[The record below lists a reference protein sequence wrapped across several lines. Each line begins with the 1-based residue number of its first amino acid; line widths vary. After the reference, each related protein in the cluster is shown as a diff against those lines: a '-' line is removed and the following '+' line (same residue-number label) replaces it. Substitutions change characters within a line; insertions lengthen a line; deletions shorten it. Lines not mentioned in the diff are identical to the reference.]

1 MMGTIF
7 NKVKRQISV
16 LLAILL
22 VFTNVDVTSFA
33 AAVIG
38 DGWTYVN
45 GFRYTVGKE
54 HTDDNQ
60 EKITVTAEG
69 VEAGVTVAGIELP
82 DGTVEESIDG
92 LAEAVYTVDTNGKY
106 NFKVLVDREEIATAS
121 DIDDVAEPG
130 SGLAIASSS
139 VVDEDGNA
147 VHIVHDIIRDKK
159 HRKNVDSNTDDEEDD
174 FEDFEEVEE
183 ENEIASMSDLPGF
196 FAGYEEGSDEWEY
209 ALNSLSLPAD
219 DSENQ
224 AFVSLTMATESDI
237 AVEDDEVAS
246 GSDIT
251 LPYVVD
257 SDDEITVQ
265 SSEYEIAVVVN
276 EISENVTTNDE
287 EVIVSDDL
295 SDVSVE
301 LKWRNGNSDSI
312 SLERPLHNYFEC
324 SATFDV
330 ILNVEEN
337 AYYGIGELEIRI
349 PNIANGWYRT
359 KSGYY
364 AGYVCP
370 SLDKS
375 FSFSK
380 DGADIILKN
389 TAVINGTGTYANGFT
404 LTFYS
409 CDDASYYQK
418 NAKLKWNGTDT
429 EFVPEMQIDISA
441 CVQKTSDGT
450 VMCKSNRI
458 SLNYREHVFASAH
471 VSCSSVRKWNDQW
484 GEAPI
489 EYPNNEYS
497 YAKYSIQIYDEGGIP
512 AEFTALDVIDESKYK
527 GTLLK
532 VRVDGNVLDCNGED
546 FSSVVESANAALNES
561 RSMNCCPR
569 VNIDFIYAFPYVS
582 SFDQYYI
589 SLNGLYTI
597 KALDGSV
604 GECEYKTSGYLS
616 EYANPTG
623 GSALVAAKTINSEP
637 YFYFRIEE
645 EEPQVKLHNLNSM
658 VIYFEVPS
666 DVTMKD
672 FELRTC
678 KKNEIDL
685 DSDYIGD
692 QIPRDEQTAM
702 VDVAESL
709 TAEGKKRYELTITP
723 INGEK
728 IYGYIVHPTIST
740 TTSGASAIWMKYGF
754 TGINN
759 SSGISGSNSAYIN
772 IFEPVSMST
781 GNTFSQTVKGSYD
794 EEYVARGTTEAGSE
808 YRYRLQLTSGT
819 QNATKNIIF
828 SSDFDS
834 DNMGYLK
841 YVDTSDFEKIY
852 GFTPTIYYTLASGE
866 CTMHIPEDTC
876 FVTGIS
882 VDFGDFVLPASE
894 QNSQESK
901 NMYIDI
907 VMQAYSIFGDYSH
920 DKPSSSEC
928 YTANCTYNVHELSS
942 EDSSWTEER
951 LASSAN
957 CEIGSLVFASGE
969 KIHDCESYDANGQ
982 EIDMQY
988 HEYKYMY
995 ERMHDGSYYDW
1006 DEQHPWKDPAPVV
1019 RGGTIKY
1026 SYSVKNTSAW
1036 TLNDVVL
1043 EDIFDYRLGE
1053 IESIEFAS
1061 NRNAT
1066 PEYSISDV
1074 KYVEQHDCS
1083 ASMYYLDAH
1092 AEFNYSFMEKVESD
1106 DDDAY
1111 SSKKLSITIPELFS
1125 NETCEFTVTVKIPET
1140 LPEDTESF
1148 ITNKGTI
1155 VSANGKAV
1163 KIDTKTSWHRYLNA
1177 TGLGAGQG
1185 ISLGSMNFTVTN
1197 TGSKSVFL
1205 DYVRI
1210 ESNLPSVLSKNNT
1223 VLYLYK
1229 FDRGMIPELSHF
1241 GGMFCVT
1248 EMVDGKEQTYIW
1260 NAEDDGTYDEGLG
1273 PMFKKVCEI
1282 SATSTGEL
1290 NELRGLVLSGSAEND
1305 GDSESYTYGS
1315 SGDVYILYC
1324 KSGSLEDGTSL
1335 SFSASVKAFQYRNNG
1350 TRRDDIASGACYAWN
1365 DFASTPLC
1373 KIDL

>member
-1 MMGTIF
+1 MMDTML
-7 NKVKRQISV
+7 NKIKRQISV

-45 GFRYTVGKE
+45 GFRYTVDKE

-69 VEAGVTVAGIELP
+69 VEAGVTVTGIELP

-92 LAEAVYTVDTNGKY
+92 LAEAVYTVDANGKY
-106 NFKVLVDREEIATAS
+106 NFKVLVDRKEIVTDS
-121 DIDDVAEPG
+121 DIDDATEPG
-130 SGLAIASSS
+130 SGLTIASSS

-159 HRKNVDSNTDDEEDD
+159 HRKNADSDIDDEEDD
-174 FEDFEEVEE
+174 FEDSEEVEENLE

-196 FAGYEEGSDEWEY
+196 FADYEEGTDEWEY
-209 ALNSLSLPAD
+209 ALNTLSLDAD
-219 DSENQ
+219 NSENQ
-224 AFVSLTMATESDI
+224 ATVSLVMATESDI
-237 AVEDDEVAS
+237 TMEEDANDEVAS
-246 GSDIT
+246 GSDIA

-257 SDDEITVQ
+257 DDNGDEITVQ
-265 SSEYEIAVVVN
+265 SSEYEIAVVVD
-276 EISENVTTNDE
+276 EISENVTTNDYSE
-287 EVIVSDDL
+287 RVS
-295 SDVSVE
+295 
-301 LKWRNGNSDSI
+301 
-312 SLERPLHNYFEC
+312 C
-324 SATFDV
+324 S
-330 ILNVEEN
+330 
-337 AYYGIGELEIRI
+337 
-349 PNIANGWYRT
+349 
-359 KSGYY
+359 
-364 AGYVCP
+364 
-370 SLDKS
+370 
-375 FSFSK
+375 
-380 DGADIILKN
+380 
-389 TAVINGTGTYANGFT
+389 
-404 LTFYS
+404 
-409 CDDASYYQK
+409 SY
-418 NAKLKWNGTDT
+418 
-429 EFVPEMQIDISA
+429 I
-441 CVQKTSDGT
+441 
-450 VMCKSNRI
+450 
-458 SLNYREHVFASAH
+458 
-471 VSCSSVRKWNDQW
+471 SCSSVRKWNDQW

-489 EYPNNEYS
+489 EYPDNEYS
-497 YAKYSIQIYDEGGIP
+497 YAKYSICIQDKGEIP
-512 AEFTALDVIDESKYK
+512 AELTALDVVDTSKYK

-532 VRVDGNVLDCNGED
+532 VCVNGNVLDCNGED
-546 FSSVVESANAALNES
+546 FSSVVESANAALNEL
-561 RSMNCCPR
+561 RNMTRYPWA
-569 VNIDFIYAFPYVS
+569 NIDFIYAFPYLS

-589 SLNGLYTI
+589 LLKGLYTV

-604 GECEYKTSGYLS
+604 GECEYETSGYRS
-616 EYANPTG
+616 TYANPTG

-772 IFEPVSMST
+772 IFEPVSTST
-781 GNTFSQTVKGSYD
+781 GNTFSQTVKGSCD

-852 GFTPTIYYTLASGE
+852 GFTPTIYYTLEFGE
-866 CTMHIPEDTC
+866 RVTYIPEDTC

-894 QNSQESK
+894 QNSQEFK

-907 VMQAYSIFGDYSH
+907 VMQAYSIFGGY
-920 DKPSSSEC
+920 KQSSSEC

-951 LASSAN
+951 LVSSAN
-957 CEIGSLVFASGE
+957 CEIRSLVYFSDDGS
-969 KIHDCESYDANGQ
+969 ESYDANGAHNQ
-982 EIDMQY
+982 AIDRQY
-988 HEYKYMY
+988 RDYKHMY
-995 ERMHDGSYYDW
+995 ENMHDGSYYDW
-1006 DEQHPWKDPAPVV
+1006 DERHPWKDPAPVV

-1026 SYSVKNTSAW
+1026 SYSVKNKSAW

-1053 IESIEFAS
+1053 IESIEFTS

-1074 KYVEQHDCS
+1074 KYVEQPDYS
-1083 ASMYYLDAH
+1083 ASMYFDARAELD
-1092 AEFNYSFMEKVESD
+1092 YPIMEKVESD

-1111 SSKKLSITIPELFS
+1111 SSKKLSITIPELFP
-1125 NETCEFTVTVKIPET
+1125 NETCNFTVTVKIPET

-1155 VSANGKAV
+1155 VSTNGKAV
-1163 KIDTKTSWHRYLNA
+1163 KIDAKTSWYRYLNA
-1177 TGLGAGQG
+1177 TGLSTGQG
-1185 ISLGSMNFTVTN
+1185 ISLGSMSFTVTN

-1210 ESNLPSVLSKNNT
+1210 KSNLPSVLSKNNT

-1229 FDRGMIPELSHF
+1229 LDRGMIHELSHF

-1260 NAEDDGTYDEGLG
+1260 NADDNGTYDEGLG
-1273 PMFKKVCEI
+1273 TMFEKVCEI
-1282 SATSTGEL
+1282 SATDTGEL
-1290 NELRGLVLSGSAEND
+1290 DELRGLVLSGSAEND
-1305 GDSESYTYGS
+1305 GGSKSYTYGS
-1315 SGDVYILYC
+1315 PDDVYILYC

-1365 DFASTPLC
+1365 DSASTPLW